1 MTVLSLYWECPYLL
15 YLERRYWY
23 GNRAQVPT
31 WNKQWIK
38 NSNKLS
44 HIDWNYTLGT
54 SYQAGSHSV
63 SKVTMSTSNFCS
75 AIQYSARVKKK
86 ENICRSNAQITF
98 EFYDHFRCLQID
110 PLFQAITTFT
120 KYCLTQWIS
129 KLPGT
134 LSDTVFGK
142 FHEFDGHSKRSGL
155 QDRAT
160 FHKASALQIAI
171 IFNTAV
177 RYNTVQ
183 HDATRFNTIRRINT
197 SNQYKAILRNN
208 TIQYYETI
216 QYIQHSTTQYNTC
229 N

>member
-1 MTVLSLYWECPYLL
+1 MNKKLQQTFTHWLELYPWDQLPSRQPLSVEGNHVNIKFLQCNTVQC
-15 YLERRYWY
+15 
-23 GNRAQVPT
+23 Q
-31 WNKQWIK
+31 
-38 NSNKLS
+38 
-44 HIDWNYTLGT
+44 
-54 SYQAGSHSV
+54 
-63 SKVTMSTSNFCS
+63 SK
-75 AIQYSARVKKK
+75 KKK